1 MQGTAD
7 LASLYPEFGARIYR
21 FLRRLTQDDALA
33 EDLTQETF
41 LRAAEHFATL
51 RDHTKA
57 SNWLYR
63 IATNLFRDH
72 LRQHNRVEQSL
83 WEQSDTDDESDDV
96 EAFPDPGPSLP
107 QLVQR
112 QAVTQC
118 VRDCIGALPP
128 PYRAA
133 LLLYAVEDKTV
144 EEIAA
149 ILGCSQ
155 GAVKVRLHR
164 GRQLFKDVADE
175 QCEVS
180 ADECCGDVV
189 CLPKRPAHDV
199 KRRVRA
205 HRILLR

>member
-1 MQGTAD
+1 MIKEHRMEKAPD
-7 LASLYPEFGARIYR
+7 LAALYPEYGARIHS

-41 LRAAEHFATL
+41 VRAAEHTATL
-51 RDHTKA
+51 RDHSKV

-72 LRQHNRVEQSL
+72 LRKHNRIEQSL
-83 WEQSDTDDESDDV
+83 WETSDTDDESND
-96 EAFPDPGPSLP
+96 AAALADPSPSLVQ
-107 QLVQR
+107 QLQR

-118 VRDCIGALPP
+118 VRDCIGELPP

-133 LLLYAVEDKTV
+133 LLLFAVEGKTV

-149 ILGCSQ
+149 ILGCSP

-164 GRQLFKDVADE
+164 GRHLFKDVANE

-189 CLPKRPAHDV
+189 CLPKGPA
-199 KRRVRA
+199 RQRA
-205 HRILLR
+205 T